1 MIMSIPRMTEVG
13 LRDWLVEV
21 ISGTIALVTLKELAS
36 TLLSRSIWS
45 HVEIKSWKNRHVYC
59 TSCILSDTMMVD
71 GIVNPTLTLDVK

>member
-36 TLLSRSIWS
+36 TL
-45 HVEIKSWKNRHVYC
+45 V
-59 TSCILSDTMMVD
+59 SC
-71 GIVNPTLTLDVK
+71 